1 MLHSKQNVGEQIHQ
15 TLLIFKRN
23 YINILNGIFSNYSD
37 DCLEGVNCKIKQI
50 ERTTYGH
57 SNFKH
62 LVIRI
67 KFDQR
72 KRIKQLI
79 RLKLTPKVDHKSNL
93 SVLL

>member
-1 MLHSKQNVGEQIHQ
+1 MHQ

-23 YINILNGIFSNYSD
+23 YINILNGIFSNYSNG
-37 DCLEGVNCKIKQI
+37 CLEGVNCKIKQI
-50 ERTTYGH
+50 ERTTYDH

-72 KRIKQLI
+72 KELN
-79 RLKLTPKVDHKSNL
+79 NL
-93 SVLL
+93 FA